1 MILEFQTIKTDVG
14 RTQKIGKMGIY
25 LLWAHLTLKMDRFSH
40 GDQPTSLY
48 KVLTGVFVKFWS
60 KRMILEFLITKKDGG
75 L

>member
-1 MILEFQTIKTDVG
+1 MYSAD
-14 RTQKIGKMGIY
+14 
-25 LLWAHLTLKMDRFSH
+25 HLTLKMDRFSH

-60 KRMILEFLITKKDGG
+60 KIMILEFLITKKDGG